1 MVLIDM
7 YGYKE
12 HGEGMHGGHCK
23 EHGEG
28 MHGEHGRRGFMGEI
42 GFRGLRHY
50 VLELLNEKPMKGSE
64 IMAAISEKTMDRWKP
79 SPGSIYPLLRNLES
93 LNLVTHNENGSY
105 SITEAGKQ
113 EISYRREVMRG
124 FGGRWAPNTIEDMIN
139 EMENYVNYFS
149 DVPEDAKSNLDALT
163 RLAASLDR
171 LLEKLKSK
179 EE

>member
-1 MVLIDM
+1 M
-7 YGYKE
+7 YEYNE
-12 HGEGMHGGHCK
+12 YRESRERMHGGH
-23 EHGEG
+23 
-28 MHGEHGRRGFMGEI
+28 GRHGFMGGV

-50 VLELLNEKPMKGSE
+50 VLELLNEKPLKGSE
-64 IMAAISEKTMDRWKP
+64 IMSAIAEKTMDRWKP

-93 LNLVTHNENGSY
+93 LDLVVRNENGSY

-124 FGGRWAPNTIEDMIN
+124 FGGRFGPNTIEDMIN

-149 DVPEDAKSNLDALT
+149 DVPEEAKSNIEALGKLT
-163 RLAASLDR
+163 ASLNS

-179 EE
+179 DQ